1 MKKLKIFL
9 ITITMLANIGGTALA
24 DGMESLK
31 STAGI
36 TPDSILYGVDKTL
49 ENIKL
54 AITFS
59 GKAKVEVLSSIAEER
74 IAESQ
79 VMAESGREDLAQ
91 GAINA
96 YSSNMTTANEILQQ
110 IIAQTEGEGIVGSSK
125 EETTTEEE
133 TTTSDVQP
141 IDTTEEVKDTAAENS
156 TVEEAANS
164 AETNVSQ
171 ETNTEETTAP
181 NNTAEEVS
189 TNENPGIEENKSSE
203 NSTAD
208 ESAST
213 ETTTEQNS
221 TSEEKTS
228 EEVSKEEIK
237 VDEEKNQEL
246 KELEAKVVAKQEKAI
261 EILKAVQEKVS
272 DKTKETIASVIEL
285 QTAKKEAIIQ
295 MMEKRHEFNIV
306 KKEVIEGIAKVEEL
320 KKTGNE
326 ESIKNAEDALK
337 VSSEKLADSKKAF
350 KEAFVSTKAIN
361 KEVKQLN
368 KELKK
373 DLHREVKEGNITKEE
388 AKKALKAVETNNGD
402 GQLKKI
408 IKK

>member
-91 GAINA
+91 GAIDA

-110 IIAQTEGEGIVGSSK
+110 IIEQTEGEDVVGSLK

-181 NNTAEEVS
+181 NNTAEEV
-189 TNENPGIEENKSSE
+189 
-203 NSTAD
+203 
-208 ESAST
+208 
-213 ETTTEQNS
+213 
-221 TSEEKTS
+221 
-228 EEVSKEEIK
+228 
-237 VDEEKNQEL
+237 
-246 KELEAKVVAKQEKAI
+246 
-261 EILKAVQEKVS
+261 
-272 DKTKETIASVIEL
+272 
-285 QTAKKEAIIQ
+285 
-295 MMEKRHEFNIV
+295 
-306 KKEVIEGIAKVEEL
+306 
-320 KKTGNE
+320 
-326 ESIKNAEDALK
+326 
-337 VSSEKLADSKKAF
+337 
-350 KEAFVSTKAIN
+350 
-361 KEVKQLN
+361 
-368 KELKK
+368 
-373 DLHREVKEGNITKEE
+373 
-388 AKKALKAVETNNGD
+388 
-402 GQLKKI
+402 
-408 IKK
+408 